1 MGCHVKRIFEA
12 FIIFDFD
19 GSIHLPIQDLP
30 IRAWQEHT
38 REVFSVDWSNLK
50 KDTFASSSWDGTIKL
65 VSRKLFSRGRC
76 RILRSFSGTPIDRV
90 LS

>member
-1 MGCHVKRIFEA
+1 MGCHVKRIFEV
-12 FIIFDFD
+12 FNVSGGF
-19 GSIHLPIQDLP
+19 IHLPIQDLP

-65 VSRKLFSRGRC
+65 VSKKLIFPGRC
-76 RILRSFSGTPIDRV
+76 HI
-90 LS
+90 

>member
-1 MGCHVKRIFEA
+1 MGCHVKRIFFFENFQYLCDG
-12 FIIFDFD
+12 FIY
-19 GSIHLPIQDLP
+19 LPIQDLP

-65 VSRKLFSRGRC
+65 VSRKLYSPG
-76 RILRSFSGTPIDRV
+76 
-90 LS
+90 

>member
-1 MGCHVKRIFEA
+1 MLNVSFFFFWKIFIVFGG
-12 FIIFDFD
+12 FIYL
-19 GSIHLPIQDLP
+19 SIQDLP

-65 VSRKLFSRGRC
+65 VSRKLSSQDDT
-76 RILRSFSGTPIDRV
+76 ISKKL
-90 LS
+90 

>member
-1 MGCHVKRIFEA
+1 MGCHVKRIFEV
-12 FIIFDFD
+12 FNVSGGF
-19 GSIHLPIQDLP
+19 IHLLIQDLP

-65 VSRKLFSRGRC
+65 VSKKLFFPEDDISER
-76 RILRSFSGTPIDRV
+76 L
-90 LS
+90 

>member
-1 MGCHVKRIFEA
+1 MGCHVKRILFFFGKF
-12 FIIFDFD
+12 FIVSGGFIYL
-19 GSIHLPIQDLP
+19 SIQDLP

-65 VSRKLFSRGRC
+65 VSRKLS
-76 RILRSFSGTPIDRV
+76 S
-90 LS
+90 

>member
-1 MGCHVKRIFEA
+1 MYFFLLKL
-12 FIIFDFD
+12 FIVSD
-19 GSIHLPIQDLP
+19 GFIYLFIQDLP

-65 VSRKLFSRGRC
+65 VSRKVFFPGNDTISEKP
-76 RILRSFSGTPIDRV
+76 FSGTPIDHV

>member
-1 MGCHVKRIFEA
+1 MGCHVKSNFLFSFFKFFVMDL
-12 FIIFDFD
+12 FITYQ
-19 GSIHLPIQDLP
+19 IQDLP

-65 VSRKLFSRGRC
+65 VSRKFVFSPGT
-76 RILRSFSGTPIDRV
+76 IPYLRS
-90 LS
+90 L

>member
-1 MGCHVKRIFEA
+1 MDL
-12 FIIFDFD
+12 FIL
-19 GSIHLPIQDLP
+19 SIQDLP

-65 VSRKLFSRGRC
+65 VSRKSSQKQYH
-76 RILRSFSGTPIDRV
+76 I
-90 LS
+90 

>member
-1 MGCHVKRIFEA
+1 MGCHVKRIFEV
-12 FIIFDFD
+12 FIVSD
-19 GSIHLPIQDLP
+19 GFIHLPFQDLP

-65 VSRKLFSRGRC
+65 VSRKLSLKDGV
-76 RILRSFSGTPIDRV
+76 ISEKH
-90 LS
+90 

>member
-1 MGCHVKRIFEA
+1 MLNVIFIFEKFSLCLCVIYL
-12 FIIFDFD
+12 FIY
-19 GSIHLPIQDLP
+19 PIQELP

-65 VSRKLFSRGRC
+65 VSRKL
-76 RILRSFSGTPIDRV
+76 SFPPQERYHI
-90 LS
+90 